1 MAFCE
6 FKNVRIAGIAA
17 GVPKNIVSNLTLS
30 AERGEISTEYTP
42 EAFVELT
49 GVIERRVSDR
59 LTTSDL
65 GFAAA
70 ERLIAD
76 LKWNKG
82 EIEAVIFVSQTA
94 DYILPCTACIL
105 QDKLGLPKECYAADV
120 TLGCSGWVYGLSYVC
135 GLLGSGTIRK
145 ALLIVGDAKKRADSG
160 VNVKDPLFG
169 HAGTATAVE
178 YVEGAQGFQ
187 FHFGTDGSG
196 YDAIITPDGGSRN
209 PVNPKTSFEFY
220 EEDGRRYH
228 RMMTHMKGMDVFGFG
243 ITTAPKSV
251 KKLAEHFGFDYLSY
265 DYFLFHQANMK
276 MNNMIVKK
284 LKLPPGKVPSEMYNF
299 GNTSSASI
307 PLLFVTQ
314 IRDQVNGQ
322 RKKFLCC
329 GFGVGLSWGT
339 VAFEDAI
346 HVSELVEVD
355 DSAENY
361 GYKLT

>member
-17 GVPKNIVSNLTLS
+17 GVPKNIISNLTLS
-30 AERGEISTEYTP
+30 AEKGEISTEYTP

-49 GVIERRVSDR
+49 GVKERHVSDR

-70 ERLIAD
+70 QRLLAD
-76 LKWNKG
+76 LKWDKS
-82 EIEAVIFVSQTA
+82 EIEALIFVSQTA
-94 DYILPCTACIL
+94 DYFLPCTACIL
-105 QDKLGLPKECYAADV
+105 QDKLGLTKECYAADV
-120 TLGCSGWVYGLSYVC
+120 TLGCSGWVYGLRYVAA
-135 GLLGSGTIRK
+135 LVSSGAINK
-145 ALLIVGDAKKRADSG
+145 ALLIVGDAKKRVDG
-160 VNVKDPLFG
+160 PKDALFG
-169 HAGTATAVE
+169 HAGTATAIEHVE
-178 YVEGAQGFQ
+178 SAAGFK

-196 YDAIITPDGGSRN
+196 YDAIITPDGGARN
-209 PVNPKTSFEFY
+209 RVSVESFKLDNY
-220 EEDGRRYH
+220 EGKPMNRL
-228 RMMTHMKGMDVFGFG
+228 MTRMKGMDVFGFG

-251 KKLAEHFGFDYLSY
+251 KKLAEHFGFDYLTY
-265 DYFLFHQANMK
+265 DWFLFHQANMK
-276 MNNMIVKK
+276 MNNMIIKK
-284 LKLPPGKVPSEMYNF
+284 LKLDPAKVPSEMYNF

-314 IRDQVNGQ
+314 IRDKVNGVKQ
-322 RKKFLCC
+322 KYLCC

-361 GYKLT
+361 SYKL